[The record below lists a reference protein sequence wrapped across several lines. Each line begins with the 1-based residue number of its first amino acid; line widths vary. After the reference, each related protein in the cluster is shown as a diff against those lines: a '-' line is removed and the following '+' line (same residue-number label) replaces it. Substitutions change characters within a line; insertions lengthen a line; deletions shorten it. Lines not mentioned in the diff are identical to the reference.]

1 MSDLIMPVKIS
12 TGNGNRYTNL
22 FASEMNL
29 SLIMPFLWMINP
41 KIIMRKM
48 GIMVSITA
56 ILF

>member
-48 GIMVSITA
+48 
-56 ILF
+56 